1 MKNFCITF
9 FVFFIIIATV
19 IFAASFGGA
28 ESGVSLSSHEA
39 AEFLRIHVRANSNSG
54 DDQSV
59 KYKVKDAVVEFITPI
74 AATSATKAE
83 AVAAIND
90 NLAAIEEVCDGVLR
104 ENGYYY
110 GANAEV
116 RSESFPTRVYGDL
129 TLESG
134 EYDALIIELGSGS
147 GDNWWCVLYPPL
159 CFTSASQ
166 DVTYRS
172 LIYDIISGFFA
183 K

>member
-1 MKNFCITF
+1 MKRKYLKWY
-9 FVFFIIIATV
+9 VLAALVALAVVYLAVPQVRDYVGQIASV
-19 IFAASFGGA
+19 LGS
-28 ESGVSLSSHEA
+28 
-39 AEFLRIHVRANSNSG
+39 AN
-54 DDQSV
+54 V
-59 KYKVKDAVVEFITPI
+59 DAVVEFITPI

-90 NLAAIEEVCDGVLR
+90 NLAAIEEVCDEVLR

-134 EYDALIIELGSGS
+134 EYDALIIELGAGS